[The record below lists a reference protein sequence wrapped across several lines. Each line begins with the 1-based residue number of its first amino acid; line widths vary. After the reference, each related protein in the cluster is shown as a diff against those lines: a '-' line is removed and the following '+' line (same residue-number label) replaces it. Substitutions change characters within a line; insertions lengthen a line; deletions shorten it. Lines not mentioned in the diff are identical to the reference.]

1 MLGFNLAGYMIFA
14 LVTSIT
20 PGPNNYLL
28 FSYGKKYG
36 FKDSYYLMLGI
47 FVGFLVL
54 LYASGYGI
62 TGLITANKTIEIILK
77 ITSSIWLFYL
87 AVVLSKLNSNV
98 SEASDF
104 QAGFYKGFLMQ
115 FVNPKAWI
123 MAITGAG
130 AFLPHLNN
138 IHLNV
143 FIFSFTF
150 GLVGIPCMI
159 VWILFGDIISK
170 VLKSERANRILGII
184 LFLLMIA
191 SIIMIWV

>member
-1 MLGFNLAGYMIFA
+1 MLGFNIAGYMIFA

-47 FVGFLVL
+47 FMGFLIL

-62 TGLITANKTIEIILK
+62 AGLITANKIIGTILK
-77 ITSSIWLFYL
+77 IASSIWLFYL
-87 AVVLSKLNSNV
+87 AIVLSKLNSNV
-98 SEASDF
+98 AETSDF
-104 QAGFYKGFLMQ
+104 KAGFYEGFLMQ

-130 AFLPHLNN
+130 AFLPHLNS
-138 IHLNV
+138 IHLSV

-150 GLVGIPCMI
+150 GIVGIPCMI
-159 VWILFGDIISK
+159 TWIFFGDLISK
-170 VLKSERANRILGII
+170 ILKSERSNRVLGII
-184 LFLLMIA
+184 LFILMVV
-191 SIIMIWV
+191 SIIMIWI